1 MRFMQTI
8 QRFAFGLGVCAL
20 AAACVAAAAP
30 STDQPFARARQQAPP
45 AAQQPADP
53 AADALRAGQQLMRD
67 GKADEALAAYLQ
79 AVEKFPTSV
88 PARIRVGVQLDLM
101 GRYAEARTHFD
112 KALAMPLTPA
122 LEANALRSMAMSYA
136 FESNCKGAIPYESR
150 LYERYLTKDKDFYMA
165 GEIANELA
173 RVCIEAGDF
182 QTAEAWYRRGYEAG
196 LQEPD
201 ISAARKDLWEF
212 RWQHAQARLAAR
224 RGDRALAEKH
234 VAAAKT
240 ALDTG
245 TNPDQ
250 APFFPYL
257 VGYVAFYSGDYK
269 AALAEFMKGNQ
280 NDPFI
285 LSLIAQSYEKLGD
298 QSAAKEYYTKVMA
311 STAHNPT
318 NAFARP
324 LARKKLGL

>member
-1 MRFMQTI
+1 MQTNP
-8 QRFAFGLGVCAL
+8 RFACTLGVFALGAVSLL
-20 AAACVAAAAP
+20 AALPASAQAP
-30 STDQPFARARQQAPP
+30 APAQQQAPP
-45 AAQQPADP
+45 IAQQPLDP
-53 AADALRAGQQLMRD
+53 AADALRAGQRLMVA
-67 GKADEALAAYLQ
+67 GKADQALAAYLQ
-79 AVEKFPTSV
+79 AAEQFPASV

-101 GRYAEARTHFD
+101 GRYAEARTHFE
-112 KALAMPLTPA
+112 KALAMPLTPT

-136 FESNCKGAIPYESR
+136 FEGSCKGAVPYESR

-173 RVCIEAGDF
+173 RVCIESGDF
-182 QTAEAWYRRGYEAG
+182 NTAEAWYRRGYDAG
-196 LQEPD
+196 LQEPN
-201 ISAARKDLWEF
+201 ISTARKDLWEF

-224 RGDRALAEKH
+224 RGNRALADKH
-234 VAAAKT
+234 VTAARA

-250 APFFPYL
+250 APFLPYL
-257 VGYVAFYSGDYK
+257 LGYVAFYGGDYK

-285 LSLIAQSYEKLGD
+285 LSLIAQSHEKLGD
-298 QSAAKEYYTKVMA
+298 QAAAKEYYTKVMA